1 MFMDTLASVQFQ
13 DVTRQ
18 QIEQV
23 IGGIERLD
31 THADALAGVLE
42 RAVDVRREDA
52 VEPLGKQIEQQ
63 FSNYVM
69 DQQRDA
75 HTRAG
80 RRRPPIRGRQTARR
94 RAPSPR
100 QRPTRA
106 ERWPP
111 SARPRGPARS
121 GNPVE
126 QRRTV
131 LIPRGNDE
139 IAAHSL

>member
-42 RAVDVRREDA
+42 RGRRRPPRGRRRAARQADA
-52 VEPLGKQIEQQ
+52 EQV
-63 FSNYVM
+63 FSTYVM

-75 HTRAG
+75 HQQAM
-80 RRRPPIRGRQTARR
+80 A
-94 RAPSPR
+94 PR
-100 QRPTRA
+100 QRRKRA
-106 ERWPP
+106 
-111 SARPRGPARS
+111 RGPGTARQPRRRMPAAPAKS
-121 GNPVE
+121 SNVE
-126 QRRTV
+126 
-131 LIPRGNDE
+131 LF
-139 IAAHSL
+139 